1 MVSDEPK
8 RSPSEQ
14 RQSDPVETGQNVEG
28 LFSPRFKS
36 LAAMA
41 GWDEESILIASL
53 IVEDT
58 PDRQFKHKKRSDLH
72 FKTPPSASSRIIRRK
87 KTEIV
92 AKEERKTEGDE
103 LKKDDSGVSCSNS
116 VFPCMDKLRE
126 ELSCAICLEIC
137 FEPSTTSCG
146 HR

>member
-72 FKTPPSASSRIIRRK
+72 FKTPPSASSRR
-87 KTEIV
+87 ESS
-92 AKEERKTEGDE
+92 ERKTEGDE

-137 FEPSTTSCG
+137 FERTTSCG